1 MFLCRGENA
10 IHEFYIYEGQFPSPI
25 IWLLQRTN
33 LRFHNFY
40 ALKNASSSS
49 FTRSLRVVHIPCG
62 APLSRVVVDTSVI
75 VAALRSQLGASNRM
89 LALVAER
96 QLVPL
101 VTTTLFFEYEDVL
114 NQPEQRLATGMAK
127 EDVLGFLAALAS
139 AAEPVD
145 VHFMW
150 RPQLTDPA
158 DELVLEAAVNGR
170 ASAIVTHNVRDFLPA
185 ARDFEI
191 EVITPS
197 VMLQR
202 MRK

>member
-1 MFLCRGENA
+1 MGV
-10 IHEFYIYEGQFPSPI
+10 P
-25 IWLLQRTN
+25 
-33 LRFHNFY
+33 
-40 ALKNASSSS
+40 
-49 FTRSLRVVHIPCG
+49 
-62 APLSRVVVDTSVI
+62 RVVVDTSVV
-75 VAALRSQLGASNRM
+75 VAGLRSQLGASNRI
-89 LALVAER
+89 LTFVAER

-101 VTTTLFFEYEDVL
+101 VTTALFLEYEDVL
-114 NQPEQRLATGMAK
+114 NRPEQRLATGMAK
-127 EDVLGFLAALAS
+127 EDVSGFLAALAS

-191 EVITPS
+191 EVVTPG
-197 VMLQR
+197 VMVQR